1 MNHPMFFNLINPR
14 VIIKMSKAVLLLM
27 LSIVSDK
34 VYIINHLDKLDL
46 NLSHCLVLEKE
57 AKI

>member
-1 MNHPMFFNLINPR
+1 
-14 VIIKMSKAVLLLM
+14 MSKAVLLLM